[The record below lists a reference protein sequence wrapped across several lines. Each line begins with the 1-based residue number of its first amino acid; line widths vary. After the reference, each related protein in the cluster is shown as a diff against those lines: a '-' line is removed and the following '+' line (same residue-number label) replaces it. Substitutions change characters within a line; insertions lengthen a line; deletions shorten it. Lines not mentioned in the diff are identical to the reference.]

1 MLLRQQ
7 LLLFGK
13 AARATAESPLRYLTF
28 VGDSLRPLADYF
40 IRRPGRPRNEWTR
53 MVLNEA
59 LRLTGSMDTL
69 VGLVGDQHIWQ
80 SFIQRSL

>member
-40 IRRPGRPRNEWTR
+40 IRRPGCPRNEWTR